1 MTKIF
6 DLGFF
11 TDQSEKT
18 ASCRVVTSDGA
29 VVVLTGKGDVVALTE
44 YSTRKLGQRQHNV
57 AQLEVSTNHILAFS
71 LIILFAQ
78 GDWWPAGLA
87 GGRGRPS

>member
-6 DLGFF
+6 DLELF

-57 AQLEVSTNHILAFS
+57 AQIEVSHLILAFS
-71 LIILFAQ
+71 LIFVAQ

>member
-1 MTKIF
+1 MTKIY
-6 DLGFF
+6 DLQLFA
-11 TDQSEKT
+11 DRSQKR

-57 AQLEVSTNHILAFS
+57 AQLEVLHLILAFS
-71 LIILFAQ
+71 LIFVAQ

-87 GGRGRPS
+87 GGRRRPT

>member
-1 MTKIF
+1 MTKIS
-6 DLGFF
+6 DLEFF
-11 TDQSEKT
+11 TERSQKI
-18 ASCRVVTSDGA
+18 AFCRVVTSDGA

-57 AQLEVSTNHILAFS
+57 AQLEVSHLVLAFE
-71 LIILFAQ
+71 LNLFAQ
-78 GDWWPAGLA
+78 GDWWTAGLA

>member
-6 DLGFF
+6 HLEFF
-11 TDQSEKT
+11 TGWSQKT
-18 ASCRVVTSDGA
+18 TSCRVVTSDGA

-57 AQLEVSTNHILAFS
+57 AQIEVTHLILAFS
-71 LIILFAQ
+71 LIVFAQ
-78 GDWWPAGLA
+78 RDWWPAGLA
-87 GGRGRPS
+87 GGRRRPT

>member
-1 MTKIF
+1 MTKIS
-6 DLGFF
+6 DLEFF
-11 TDQSEKT
+11 SDRSQKT

-57 AQLEVSTNHILAFS
+57 AQLEVSHPILTFS
-71 LIILFAQ
+71 LIFFAQ
-78 GDWWPAGLA
+78 GDWWTA
-87 GGRGRPS
+87 